1 MPLMPK
7 KTKYRKMQKGRNRGY
22 ATRGNTVSNGEYGIQ
37 AVEAGLIKGNQ
48 IEAARIAMTRYTK
61 RGGQVWIKI
70 FPDKPI
76 TQKPAGTRGGKGKG
90 NVEYWVAAV
99 KPGRVMFEIAGV
111 PEETAR
117 EALRLAMNKLPVKSK
132 FVAKETV
139 NKVGDNDEDK

>member
-90 NVEYWVAAV
+90 APEYWVAVV
-99 KPGRVMFEIAGV
+99 KPGRVMFEIEGV
-111 PEETAR
+111 SEEVAR
-117 EALRLAMNKLPVKSK
+117 EALRLAAQKLPVQTK
-132 FVAKETV
+132 FVRRENQV
-139 NKVGDNDEDK
+139 VGGDNDEE